1 MAIHRNRYP
10 RAFNGVFFGLR
21 LVLSPPRSGP
31 TLTRPSRAAVR
42 ASAGRSPGHRAGDVR
57 RPLGPILLFWL
68 LPVCV
73 VRASVAS
80 TVVEGGP
87 DQVIAAAV
95 EVTHGGGKVVID
107 GDPLASAV
115 VLPELYERRGFQPA
129 WTSPAMADELVRA
142 IRESADDGL
151 DPADYHLT
159 AIERLRATTPA
170 TPETQARL
178 DLLLTDAAVRL
189 AYHLRFGKVDP
200 QALDADWN
208 LESDLGGID
217 PVTVL
222 QQAIDQGR
230 IRQTLDELKPRYPFY
245 ARLKGA
251 LAEYRRIAAA
261 GGWDTIPAGGSLKP
275 GVTDTRV
282 TLLRRRLGVTGDLPG
297 AAAADPS
304 SRYDAA
310 VEAGVKA
317 FQGRHGIPA
326 DGTVGPA
333 TLRALVVPVAARI
346 DQIRATLERCR
357 WVMHDL
363 PDRFVL
369 VNVASFTVTFMG
381 PDGPTWD
388 SPVVV
393 GKPYTKTPIFRADMR
408 YIVLNPTWTVPPGI
422 MRKEVIPAM
431 RRDPRYLER
440 KGYVM
445 VNGQV
450 VQPAGP
456 KNALGRVKLILPNPH
471 HVYLHDTPQK
481 TYFNETSRT
490 FSHGCVRVQKP
501 FELAALALD
510 DPAWTTQALIDA
522 AETGKTRTI
531 VLPKPLPVLI
541 LYWTAAVGR
550 DGRVQFLPDVYGRD
564 PAVIRALAAKF
575 AFRKRPVLGA
585 TAARAT
591 RRVDIHGTEND

>member
-1 MAIHRNRYP
+1 M
-10 RAFNGVFFGLR
+10 
-21 LVLSPPRSGP
+21 LSRGG
-31 TLTRPSRAAVR
+31 TWIA
-42 ASAGRSPGHRAGDVR
+42 
-57 RPLGPILLFWL
+57 LFWL
-68 LPVCV
+68 L
-73 VRASVAS
+73 RACTARAAVAS
-80 TVVEGGP
+80 MVVEGGP

-95 EVTHGGGKVVID
+95 EATHSGGKVIIE
-107 GDPLASAV
+107 GDPLASVV
-115 VLPELYERRGFQPA
+115 VLPELYERRGFRPA
-129 WTSPAMADELVRA
+129 WTGPAVVDELVRA

-151 DPADYHLT
+151 DPADYHLA

-170 TPETQARL
+170 TQETQARL

-200 QALDADWN
+200 EALDADWN

-222 QQAIDQGR
+222 QQAIEQSR
-230 IRQTLDELKPRYPFY
+230 VSQALQELKPRYPFY
-245 ARLKGA
+245 TRLKGA

-261 GGWDTIPAGGSLKP
+261 GGWNTIPAGGPLKR
-275 GVTDTRV
+275 GVNDARV
-282 TLLRRRLGVTGDLPG
+282 TLLRRRLGVSGDLPDT
-297 AAAADPS
+297 ATSDPS
-304 SRYDAA
+304 SRYDEA
-310 VEAGVKA
+310 VERGVKA
-317 FQGRHGIPA
+317 FQERHGLPA
-326 DGTVGPA
+326 DGAVGPA
-333 TLRALVVPVAARI
+333 TLRALDVPVAARI

-369 VNVASFTVTFMG
+369 VNVAGFTVAMVGT
-381 PDGPTWD
+381 DGPTWE

-393 GKPYTKTPIFRADMR
+393 GKPYSKTTIFRADMR

-422 MRKEVIPAM
+422 MRKEVIPGM

>member
-1 MAIHRNRYP
+1 
-10 RAFNGVFFGLR
+10 
-21 LVLSPPRSGP
+21 
-31 TLTRPSRAAVR
+31 
-42 ASAGRSPGHRAGDVR
+42 
-57 RPLGPILLFWL
+57 
-68 LPVCV
+68 
-73 VRASVAS
+73 
-80 TVVEGGP
+80 
-87 DQVIAAAV
+87 
-95 EVTHGGGKVVID
+95 
-107 GDPLASAV
+107 
-115 VLPELYERRGFQPA
+115 
-129 WTSPAMADELVRA
+129 
-142 IRESADDGL
+142 
-151 DPADYHLT
+151 
-159 AIERLRATTPA
+159 
-170 TPETQARL
+170 
-178 DLLLTDAAVRL
+178 
-189 AYHLRFGKVDP
+189 
-200 QALDADWN
+200 
-208 LESDLGGID
+208 
-217 PVTVL
+217 VTVL
-222 QQAIDQGR
+222 QQAIEQSR
-230 IRQTLDELKPRYPFY
+230 VSQALQELKPRYPFY
-245 ARLKGA
+245 TRLKGA

-261 GGWDTIPAGGSLKP
+261 GGWNTIPAGGPLKR
-275 GVTDTRV
+275 GVNDARV
-282 TLLRRRLGVTGDLPG
+282 TLLRRRLGVSGDLPDT
-297 AAAADPS
+297 ATSDPS
-304 SRYDAA
+304 SRYDEA
-310 VEAGVKA
+310 VERGVKA
-317 FQGRHGIPA
+317 FQERHGLPA
-326 DGTVGPA
+326 DGAVGPA
-333 TLRALVVPVAARI
+333 TLRALDVPVAARI

-369 VNVASFTVTFMG
+369 VNVAGFTVAMVGT
-381 PDGPTWD
+381 DGPTWE

-393 GKPYTKTPIFRADMR
+393 GKPYSKTPIFRADMR

-422 MRKEVIPAM
+422 MRKEVIPGM

-591 RRVDIHGTEND
+591 RRVDIHGTAND